1 MASRGKQTGES
12 GEMRAPPEQLAVRSH
27 DSCLTLQAMAEKPP
41 RITAYGRAHGDFSGS
56 TLHPQTAKTGV
67 LANRRGL
74 EATAHS
80 FLLDPDH
87 THNPNH

>member
-1 MASRGKQTGES
+1 MDES
-12 GEMRAPPEQLAVRSH
+12 MVTSAA
-27 DSCLTLQAMAEKPP
+27 A
-41 RITAYGRAHGDFSGS
+41 
-56 TLHPQTAKTGV
+56 LHPQTAKTGV

-74 EATAHS
+74 EATTHS

>member
-1 MASRGKQTGES
+1 
-12 GEMRAPPEQLAVRSH
+12 MRAPAEQLAVRSH
-27 DSCLTLQAMAEKPP
+27 DSCLTLQTWLKSHQELQHMDEPMVTSVAA
-41 RITAYGRAHGDFSGS
+41 
-56 TLHPQTAKTGV
+56 LHPQTAKTGV